1 MVFYLVIITMA
12 DVILWTI
19 VQIFFIAEL
28 EVHVLCMEIQ
38 KLLFREQEEE

>member
-12 DVILWTI
+12 DVILWI
-19 VQIFFIAEL
+19 LVQIFFIAEL